1 LGLGWRREV
10 VKTSVRALLS
20 AAVTEREKWLTEIGT
35 SRRQMLKIAVDSI
48 RAYPRLDRCGGL
60 S

>member
-1 LGLGWRREV
+1 M

-48 RAYPRLDRCGGL
+48 RAHPRLDRSGGL